1 MKIRRRYYFSG
12 DVQGV
17 GFRFRTYHAASSL
30 GLTGWVRNE
39 YDGSVTMEVQGEKS
53 DMDALLEM
61 IENGHYIH
69 IDQIDFQE
77 LPVDPQECSFEIH
90 D

>member
-1 MKIRRRYYFSG
+1 MKNRRQYYFSG

-17 GFRFRTYHAASSL
+17 GFRFRAYHAASSL

-39 YDGSVTMEVQGEKS
+39 YDGSVTMDVQGEKS

-61 IENGHYIH
+61 IRNGHYIY
-69 IDQIDFQE
+69 IDHIDFQE
-77 LPVDPQECSFEIH
+77 LPVDPQECSFEVR

>member
-1 MKIRRRYYFSG
+1 MKIRKCFYFSG

-17 GFRFRTYHAASSL
+17 GFRFRAYHTANAL

-39 YDGSVTMEVQGEKS
+39 YDGSVTLEVQGEESGVDVMPDIIEKS
-53 DMDALLEM
+53 PYIR
-61 IENGHYIH
+61 IENVEAKTLP
-69 IDQIDFQE
+69 IDPE
-77 LPVDPQECSFEIH
+77 EKSFEIR